1 MKYFCSTHHSVAY
14 SPLPSVRVKKNDNK
28 FASISD
34 IFIKWRIVSTHK
46 RNNNAATRLYLY
58 ICYNSKE
65 NIEDKEYSMD
75 QAENSNNYIK
85 LVSADGLEVSRLW
98 RSLF

>member
-1 MKYFCSTHHSVAY
+1 MT
-14 SPLPSVRVKKNDNK
+14 
-28 FASISD
+28 
-34 IFIKWRIVSTHK
+34 FIKWRIVSTHK
-46 RNNNAATRLYLY
+46 HNNNNAATRSCLYF
-58 ICYNSKE
+58 CYNSKE